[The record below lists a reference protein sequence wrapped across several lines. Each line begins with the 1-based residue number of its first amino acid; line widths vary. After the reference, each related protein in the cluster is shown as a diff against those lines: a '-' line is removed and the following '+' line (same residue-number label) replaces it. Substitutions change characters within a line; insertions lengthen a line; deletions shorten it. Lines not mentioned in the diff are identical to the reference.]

1 MYIGKPLQ
9 NGLSQKHKAEVMSIV
24 SYLCKLFAS
33 YRWLVRSLGLFGP
46 VPCSCELLFCWRLD
60 PWFSVTLI
68 PLLKVTP
75 QFRNL
80 IVFYVKR
87 NLNHSGP
94 YGRLEKT
101 VTLPSVKMVSPK
113 TPWFDGNA
121 SYYLSLVTDS
131 LNDSIG
137 MKASADNGCFPGSF
151 TTLLPLY
158 SLLTSLPWVKWCCGP
173 YLPCFITVVYPDV
186 LCEVRSRQSFM
197 AQRFP
202 SAPGSFPLTWP
213 ARGLSTW
220 PWLNSVQY
228 RPSKMPCLRWDINSR
243 ACLS

>member
-87 NLNHSGP
+87 KLNHSGP

-121 SYYLSLVTDS
+121 SYYLSLVSELHTGIIIFFNKCIFNKPLHMDRYPIDALQRKQTLRQRGTDS
-131 LNDSIG
+131 VTKG
-137 MKASADNGCFPGSF
+137 
-151 TTLLPLY
+151 
-158 SLLTSLPWVKWCCGP
+158 
-173 YLPCFITVVYPDV
+173 FIE
-186 LCEVRSRQSFM
+186 EVNLEDRDHSCQ
-197 AQRFP
+197 
-202 SAPGSFPLTWP
+202 G
-213 ARGLSTW
+213 
-220 PWLNSVQY
+220 
-228 RPSKMPCLRWDINSR
+228 
-243 ACLS
+243 

>member
-1 MYIGKPLQ
+1 M
-9 NGLSQKHKAEVMSIV
+9 
-24 SYLCKLFAS
+24 
-33 YRWLVRSLGLFGP
+33 VREDGM
-46 VPCSCELLFCWRLD
+46 WRLE
-60 PWFSVTLI
+60 TILI
-68 PLLKVTP
+68 QQLPSLT
-75 QFRNL
+75 RE
-80 IVFYVKR
+80 KR
-87 NLNHSGP
+87 NIWS
-94 YGRLEKT
+94 KT
-101 VTLPSVKMVSPK
+101 E
-113 TPWFDGNA
+113 G
-121 SYYLSLVTDS
+121 VTDS

-137 MKASADNGCFPGSF
+137 MKVSADNGCFPGSF

-202 SAPGSFPLTWP
+202 SASWSFPLTWP

-220 PWLNSVQY
+220 PWLNCVQY
-228 RPSKMPCLRWDINSR
+228 RPSKMPSLRWDINSR